1 MIPITLSKTG
11 ENQVVKR
18 VGGRPDTR
26 KFLKDLG
33 FVEGASV
40 MVVAETC
47 GGVIVRVRD
56 SRIAINRDMANK
68 ILV

>member
-1 MIPITLSKTG
+1 MIPLALSKTG
-11 ENQVVKR
+11 ESQIVKR
-18 VGGRPDTR
+18 IGGRPDTK

-40 MVVAETC
+40 TVVAETR
-47 GGVIVRVRD
+47 GDVIVRVRD
-56 SRIAINRDMANK
+56 SRIAINRDMASK

>member
-1 MIPITLSKTG
+1 MIPLAMSKTG
-11 ENQVVKR
+11 EKQIVKR
-18 VGGRPDTR
+18 VGGRPDTK

-40 MVVAETC
+40 VVVAETC
-47 GGVIVRVRD
+47 GDVIVRVRD
-56 SRIAINRDMANK
+56 SRIAINREMANK

>member
-1 MIPITLSKTG
+1 MIPLALSKAG
-11 ENQVVKR
+11 EGQTVKR
-18 VGGRPDTR
+18 VGGRPDTK

-40 MVVAETC
+40 TVVAETC
-47 GGVIVRVRD
+47 GNVIVRVRD
-56 SRIAINRDMANK
+56 SRIAINREMANK

>member
-1 MIPITLSKTG
+1 MIPLAMSKTG
-11 ENQVVKR
+11 EKQIVKR
-18 VGGRPDTR
+18 VGGRPDTK

-40 MVVAETC
+40 VVVAETC
-47 GGVIVRVRD
+47 GDIIVRVRD
-56 SRIAINRDMANK
+56 SRIAINREMANK